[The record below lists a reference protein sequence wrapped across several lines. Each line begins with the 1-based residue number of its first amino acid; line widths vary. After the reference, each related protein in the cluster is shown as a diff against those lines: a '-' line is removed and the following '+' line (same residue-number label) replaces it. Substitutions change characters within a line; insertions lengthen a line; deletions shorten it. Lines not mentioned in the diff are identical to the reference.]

1 MAEYL
6 RPETLKSALDALQG
20 EALGGA
26 PWSVLAG
33 GTDFYPARVDVAV
46 EDDVLDISAVREL
59 RRIEERP
66 DHWRLGALTTWSDVI
81 HAELPPMFDGLK
93 LAARE
98 VGGVQIQNMGTLGG
112 NLCNASPAADGVP
125 PLLSLAASVEVSSAK
140 GVEIMALETFIQG
153 SRKTA
158 LAADQLLTAL
168 IVPKPRHA
176 RAAGHFLKF
185 GARKY
190 MVISIVMV
198 AANLEVDASGKV
210 STARI
215 AAGACSEVACRLPAV
230 EEALVG
236 NPCGGG
242 LGEFAQAAHLAPLA
256 PLDDLRGS
264 AEYRRDAAL
273 IIVRRTLN
281 ELGATA

>member
-6 RPETLKSALDALQG
+6 RPATLNSALDALDG
-20 EALGGA
+20 T

-33 GTDFYPARVDVAV
+33 GTDFYPARVDRALD
-46 EDDVLDISAVREL
+46 EDVLDISAVHEL
-59 RRIEERP
+59 RVIEALT
-66 DHWRLGALTTWSDVI
+66 DHWRFGALTTWSDI
-81 HAELPPMFDGLK
+81 IGADLPAMFDSLK

-125 PLLSLAASVEVSSAK
+125 PLLSLGAAVELSSAN
-140 GVEIMALETFIQG
+140 GVQTMALEEFLQG

-158 LAADQLLTAL
+158 LGADQLLTAL
-168 IVPKPRHA
+168 IVPKPRQA
-176 RAAGHFLKF
+176 RAAGHFLKL

-198 AANLEVDASGKV
+198 AANVEIDQDGKV
-210 STARI
+210 SAARV
-215 AAGACSEVACRLPAV
+215 AAGACSEVACRLPTL

-236 NPCGGG
+236 RVCSAE
-242 LGEFAQAAHLAPLA
+242 LGEQVAAGHLTPLA

-273 IIVRRTLN
+273 TLVRRTLN
-281 ELGATA
+281 ELGARA

>member
-6 RPETLKSALDALQG
+6 RPETLKSALDVLQG
-20 EALGGA
+20 AALGGA

-66 DHWRLGALTTWSDVI
+66 DHWRLGALTTWSDII

-93 LAARE
+93 LSARE

-140 GVEIMALETFIQG
+140 GAEIMALEKFIQG
-153 SRKTA
+153 SRRTA
-158 LAADQLLTAL
+158 LEADQLLTAL

-176 RAAGHFLKF
+176 RAAGHFLKL

-198 AANLEVDASGKV
+198 AANLEVDASGNV

-236 NPCGGG
+236 KPCGGE

-264 AEYRRDAAL
+264 ADYRRDSAL
-273 IIVRRTLN
+273 TLVRRTLN

>member
-6 RPETLKSALDALQG
+6 RPATLSSAL
-20 EALGGA
+20 EALNGTQ
-26 PWSVLAG
+26 WSVLAG
-33 GTDFYPARVDVAV
+33 GTDFYPARVDRALD
-46 EDDVLDISAVREL
+46 EDVLDISAVHKL
-59 RRIEERP
+59 RFIEALA
-66 DHWRLGALTTWSDVI
+66 DHWRLGALSTWSDI
-81 HAELPPMFDGLK
+81 IRADLPPMFDGLK

-125 PLLSLAASVEVSSAK
+125 PLLSLGAAVELSSAK
-140 GVEIMALETFIQG
+140 GVQTMALEKFIRG

-158 LAADQLLTAL
+158 LGPRQLLTAL
-168 IVPKPRHA
+168 IVPKPRQT
-176 RAAGHFLKF
+176 RAAGHFLKL

-198 AANLEVDASGKV
+198 AVNLEIDDDGKV
-210 STARI
+210 SAARV
-215 AAGACSEVACRLPAV
+215 AAGACSEVACRLPAL
-230 EEALVG
+230 EEALAGRV
-236 NPCGGG
+236 CSAE
-242 LGEFAQAAHLAPLA
+242 LGEQVAAGHLAPIA

-273 IIVRRTLN
+273 TLVRRTLS
-281 ELGATA
+281 ELGARA

>member
-6 RPETLKSALDALQG
+6 RPETLKSALD
-20 EALGGA
+20 ALGGA

-33 GTDFYPARVDVAV
+33 GTDFYPARVDRALD
-46 EDDVLDISAVREL
+46 DDVLDISALREL
-59 RRIEERP
+59 RKIEELS
-66 DHWRLGALTTWSDVI
+66 DHWCLGALTTWSDIVR
-81 HAELPPMFDGLK
+81 ADLPPMFDGLK
-93 LAARE
+93 LSARE

-125 PLLSLAASVEVSSAK
+125 PLLSLAATVEVASAS
-140 GVEIMALETFIQG
+140 GVQTMALEDFIRG

-168 IVPKPRHA
+168 IVPKPQHA
-176 RAAGHFLKF
+176 RAAGHFLKL

-198 AANLEVDASGKV
+198 AANLEIDTDGNV
-210 STARI
+210 SAARV
-215 AAGACSEVACRLPAV
+215 AAGACSEVACRLPAL
-230 EEALVG
+230 EAALVG
-236 NPCGGG
+236 RPCGAK
-242 LGEFAQAAHLAPLA
+242 LGQAVDPAHLTPLA

-264 AEYRRDAAL
+264 AVYRRDAAL
-273 IIVRRTLN
+273 TLVRRTLN
-281 ELGATA
+281 ELGGAL